1 MQFSVIRG
9 EGIGI
14 TQRGGIE
21 IDREAARYL
30 SGRNRVGPY
39 GLTAVC
45 LLQTTV
51 VSLECELSVVISR

>member
-14 TQRGGIE
+14 AQRCGIE
-21 IDREAARYL
+21 IDGEAARYCPCRY
-30 SGRNRVGPY
+30 SVSADGI
-39 GLTAVC
+39 TAGS

-51 VSLECELSVVISR
+51 VCLEGELSVVISR